1 MGAGETAAT
10 GRGTGEAV
18 AAADG
23 DAEATAGG
31 SAGPTAADARGAQTA
46 GDAEAAAAHARAAG
60 LDTAALEGWLRG
72 RLGDGAIRDPQFLT
86 GGTQN
91 VLLGFTWEP
100 AAAPGRRLIYRGPP
114 VNKRENSDAVMLR
127 EARVLAALAGSDV
140 PHPAFVAAC
149 EDLDV
154 LGNAFFVME
163 AVDGFNGVSEVPAS
177 VAQDEAWQHAMGLSH
192 ARAVA
197 ALGNVDPFAVG
208 LEGFGKPAGWLA
220 RQPGR
225 WTGQLESYR
234 SFESW
239 PGLDHPGTETIPRWL
254 AERLPETER
263 AGIIHGDCHAGNV
276 LFSREEPAVAA
287 LVDWELS
294 TLGDPLL
301 DLGHL
306 LASRDGL
313 TLPGA
318 PTNAEVVEAYAGASR
333 HDTGDV
339 DYFHVLACFR
349 FGAILEGSQARASAG
364 LVPESVGRRLHER
377 TVSLFDQAMRVIDG
391 EGVGG

>member
-1 MGAGETAAT
+1 MSVEGAHT
-10 GRGTGEAV
+10 
-18 AAADG
+18 
-23 DAEATAGG
+23 DAG
-31 SAGPTAADARGAQTA
+31 
-46 GDAEAAAAHARAAG
+46 AAAAHARAAG
-60 LDTAALEGWLRG
+60 LDTAALEEWLSG
-72 RLGDGAIRDPQFLT
+72 RLGPGAIREERFLT

-100 AAAPGRRLIYRGPP
+100 ASGESARRLIYRGPP
-114 VNKRENSDAVMLR
+114 VNKRKNSDAVMLR
-127 EARVLAALAGSDV
+127 EARVLAALTGSGV
-140 PHPAFVAAC
+140 PHPGFVAAC

-163 AVDGFNGVSEVPAS
+163 AVDGFNGVSEVPEA
-177 VAQDEAWQHAMGLSH
+177 VAADEAWQHAMGLSH

-197 ALGNVDPFAVG
+197 RLGDVDPFAVG
-208 LEGFGKPAGWLA
+208 LEGFGKPEGWLA

-234 SFESW
+234 SFETW
-239 PGLDHPGTETIPRWL
+239 PGLDHPGVEEIPRWL
-254 AERLPETER
+254 AERLPSAER
-263 AGIIHGDCHAGNV
+263 AGIVHGDCHAGNV
-276 LFSREEPAVAA
+276 LFSHEVPEVAA

-313 TLPGA
+313 TPSGA
-318 PTNAEVVEAYAGASR
+318 PTNAEMVEAYAEVSR
-333 HDTGDV
+333 HDVEAV

-364 LVPESVGRRLHER
+364 LVPESVGERLHAR
-377 TVSLFDQAMRVIDG
+377 TVSLFDQALRVMDG
-391 EGVGG
+391 GGVGS